1 MDSILDNALPN
12 GTIIKYKDNIYEIW
26 WYRVGL
32 NSKLY
37 YLVTSSIWWWTLWEI
52 EDLDDLLLRDGEERI
67 LRSKFRADSKE
78 TQSSL

>member
-1 MDSILDNALPN
+1 MDSILDNTLPN

-52 EDLDDLLLRDGEERI
+52 EDLDDLLFRNGEERI

-78 TQSSL
+78 TQSSF

>member
-67 LRSKFRADSKE
+67 LRSKFRTDLKK